1 MSVWRIGNLKIDT
14 QELEDRQ
21 VELTVEVPE
30 DRVTA
35 AKRSSA
41 KRLSKDTR
49 IPGFRPGKAPYE
61 VIVSKF
67 GEEVIF
73 DEALDILGQEAY
85 RDALENAELDPY
97 APGSLEE
104 VVSRDPLVLRF
115 TVPLVPEV
123 ELGEYRE
130 IRIPFEAPEVTDEA
144 VESMLEELRQ
154 RQALIEPVERPAEDS
169 DIVVLDIHGEL
180 IDEENDEDVELVK
193 QEGISILLDEE
204 TDFPFK
210 GIYEHLLGI
219 AEGDEKTVEHTFPDD
234 YTSEDLQ
241 NKRASFQLKCGGV
254 KSRLVPEW
262 SDDLAQSVGEF
273 EDLLDLRIKIRESLT
288 EQATQEAE
296 SAYAEQVMES
306 VMEGAQ
312 VTYPPMVLENEV
324 DHLLRDLEMRL
335 SSQNLA
341 FDDYLKIEGKTTA
354 EIRDDLKPAAQER
367 VSRGLVLGQVVEEEN
382 LKVSDEDIDEQIER
396 MLEPLGD
403 SGSDSLREVFDTPE
417 GRNRIG
423 LDLLS
428 KKAMDRL
435 MAISKGEVNYDELED
450 NKDEIRETENDEPA
464 AEQEQIQEEQTEQDE
479 KE

>member
-1 MSVWRIGNLKIDT
+1 MKIET

-21 VELTVEVPE
+21 VELTVEVPD
-30 DRVTA
+30 DRVQA

-73 DEALDILGQEAY
+73 EEALEILGQEAY
-85 RDALENAELDPY
+85 RESLEDAELDPY

-104 VVSRDPLVLRF
+104 VVSREPLVLRF

-123 ELGEYRE
+123 ELGDYRE
-130 IRIPFEAPEVTDEA
+130 IRIPYEATEVTDEA
-144 VESMLEELRQ
+144 VESMMEELRQ

-169 DIVVLDIHGEL
+169 DLVVLDIHGEL
-180 IDEENDEDVELVK
+180 VNEEDDEDVELVN
-193 QEGISILLDEE
+193 QEGISVLVDEE
-204 TDFPFK
+204 TDFPFL

-219 AEGDEKTVEHTFPDD
+219 VEGDEKTVEHTFPED
-234 YTSEDLQ
+234 YAAEDLQ
-241 NKRASFQLKCGGV
+241 NKPASFQLKCIGV
-254 KSRLVPEW
+254 KSRFVPEW
-262 SDDLAQSVGEF
+262 SDDLAKSIGEF
-273 EDLLDLRIKIRESLT
+273 EDLLDLRIKVRESLT
-288 EQATQEAE
+288 EQSTQEAE
-296 SAYAEQVMES
+296 SAYAEQVMEM

-312 VTYPPMVLENEV
+312 VTYPPVVLENET
-324 DHLLRDLEMRL
+324 DHLMRDLEMRL

-341 FDDYLKIEGKTTA
+341 FDDYLKIEGKNVE
-354 EIRDDLKPAAQER
+354 EIRDELKPAAEER

-382 LKVSDEDIDEQIER
+382 LEVDDEEITQEIDR
-396 MLEPLGD
+396 MLESLGD
-403 SGSDSLREVFDTPE
+403 SGNDSLKEVFDTPE

-423 LDLLS
+423 MDLLT
-428 KKAMDRL
+428 KKAIDRL
-435 MAISKGEVNYDELED
+435 MDISKGEAEDEKPED
-450 NKDEIRETENDEPA
+450 DKEESH
-464 AEQEQIQEEQTEQDE
+464 EEQPDQEV

>member
-1 MSVWRIGNLKIDT
+1 MGAFVWRTEILKIET

-30 DRVTA
+30 DRVQA

-41 KRLSKDTR
+41 KRLSKDAR

-61 VIVSKF
+61 VILSKY

-73 DEALDILGQEAY
+73 EEALEILGQEAY
-85 RDALENAELDPY
+85 RESLDDAELDPY

-104 VVSRDPLVLRF
+104 IVSRDPLVLRF

-123 ELGEYRE
+123 ELGDYRE
-130 IRIPFEAPEVTDEA
+130 IRIPYEESEVTDEA
-144 VESMLEELRQ
+144 VESMMEELRQ

-180 IDEENDEDVELVK
+180 LDQEDDEDAELVN
-193 QEGISILLDEE
+193 QDGVSILVDEE
-204 TDFPFK
+204 TDFPFL
-210 GIYEHLLGI
+210 GIYEHLMGMV
-219 AEGDEKTVEHTFPDD
+219 EGDEKTVEHTFPED
-234 YTSEDLQ
+234 YAAEDLQ
-241 NKRASFQLKCGGV
+241 NKHASFQLKCSGV

-262 SDDLAQSVGEF
+262 SDDLAKSIGEF
-273 EDLLDLRIKIRESLT
+273 EDLLDLRIKVRESLT
-288 EQATQEAE
+288 EQATQETE
-296 SAYAEQVMES
+296 TAYAEQVMEM
-306 VMEGAQ
+306 VIEGAQ
-312 VTYPPMVLENEV
+312 VTYPPIVLENEI
-324 DHLLRDLEMRL
+324 DHLMRDLEMRL

-341 FDDYLKIEGKTTA
+341 FDDYLKIEGKNVE
-354 EIRDDLKPAAQER
+354 EIRDELKPAAEER
-367 VSRGLVLGQVVEEEN
+367 VSRGLVLGQVVEDENIEVGDEE
-382 LKVSDEDIDEQIER
+382 VTQEIER

-403 SGSDSLREVFDTPE
+403 SGNDSLKEVFDTPE

-423 LDLLS
+423 MDLLT

-435 MAISKGEVNYDELED
+435 MDISKGEAEYE
-450 NKDEIRETENDEPA
+450 ETEDDHE
-464 AEQEQIQEEQTEQDE
+464 ESHEEQPDQEI

>member
-1 MSVWRIGNLKIDT
+1 MLWIWGTFVWRNEILKIET

-21 VELTVEVPE
+21 VELTVEVPD
-30 DRVTA
+30 DRVQA

-73 DEALDILGQEAY
+73 EEALEILGQEAY
-85 RDALENAELDPY
+85 RESLEDAELDPY

-104 VVSRDPLVLRF
+104 VVSREPLVLRF

-123 ELGEYRE
+123 ELGDYRE
-130 IRIPFEAPEVTDEA
+130 IRIPYEATEVTDEA
-144 VESMLEELRQ
+144 VESMMEELRQ

-169 DIVVLDIHGEL
+169 DLVVLDIHGEL
-180 IDEENDEDVELVK
+180 VNEEDDEDVELVN
-193 QEGISILLDEE
+193 QEGISVLVDEE
-204 TDFPFK
+204 TDFPFL

-219 AEGDEKTVEHTFPDD
+219 VEGDEKTVEHTFPED
-234 YTSEDLQ
+234 YAAEDLQ
-241 NKRASFQLKCGGV
+241 NKPASFQLKCIGV
-254 KSRLVPEW
+254 KSRFVPEW
-262 SDDLAQSVGEF
+262 SDDLAKSIGEF
-273 EDLLDLRIKIRESLT
+273 EDLLDLRIKVRESLT
-288 EQATQEAE
+288 EQSTQEAE
-296 SAYAEQVMES
+296 SAYAEQVMEM

-312 VTYPPMVLENEV
+312 VTYPPVVLENET
-324 DHLLRDLEMRL
+324 DHLMRDLEMRL

-341 FDDYLKIEGKTTA
+341 FDDYLKIEGKNVE
-354 EIRDDLKPAAQER
+354 EIRDELKPAAEER

-382 LKVSDEDIDEQIER
+382 LEVDDEEITQEIDR
-396 MLEPLGD
+396 MLESLGD
-403 SGSDSLREVFDTPE
+403 SGNDSLKEVFDTPE

-423 LDLLS
+423 MDLLT
-428 KKAMDRL
+428 KKAIDRL
-435 MAISKGEVNYDELED
+435 MDISKGEAEDEKPED
-450 NKDEIRETENDEPA
+450 DKEESH
-464 AEQEQIQEEQTEQDE
+464 EEQPDQEV

>member
-1 MSVWRIGNLKIDT
+1 MGAFVWRTEILKIET

-30 DRVTA
+30 DRVQA

-41 KRLSKDTR
+41 KRLSKDAR

-61 VIVSKF
+61 VILSKY

-73 DEALDILGQEAY
+73 EEALEILGQEAY
-85 RDALENAELDPY
+85 RESLDDAELDPY

-104 VVSRDPLVLRF
+104 IVSRDPLVLRF

-123 ELGEYRE
+123 ELGDYRE
-130 IRIPFEAPEVTDEA
+130 IRIPYEESEVTDEA
-144 VESMLEELRQ
+144 VESMMEELRQ

-180 IDEENDEDVELVK
+180 LDQEDDEDAELVN
-193 QEGISILLDEE
+193 QDGVSILVDEE
-204 TDFPFK
+204 TDFPFL
-210 GIYEHLLGI
+210 GIYEHLMGMV
-219 AEGDEKTVEHTFPDD
+219 EGDEKTVEHTFPED
-234 YTSEDLQ
+234 YAAEDLQ
-241 NKRASFQLKCGGV
+241 NKHASFQLKCSGV

-262 SDDLAQSVGEF
+262 SDDLAKSIGEF
-273 EDLLDLRIKIRESLT
+273 EDLLDLRIKVRESLT

-296 SAYAEQVMES
+296 TAYAEQVMEM
-306 VMEGAQ
+306 VIEGAQ
-312 VTYPPMVLENEV
+312 VTYPPIVLENEI
-324 DHLLRDLEMRL
+324 DHLMRDLEMRL

-341 FDDYLKIEGKTTA
+341 FDDYLKIEGKNA
-354 EIRDDLKPAAQER
+354 EEIRDELKPAAEER
-367 VSRGLVLGQVVEEEN
+367 VSRGLVLGQVVEDENIEVGDEE
-382 LKVSDEDIDEQIER
+382 VTQEIER

-403 SGSDSLREVFDTPE
+403 SGNDSLKEVFDTPE

-423 LDLLS
+423 MDLLT

-435 MAISKGEVNYDELED
+435 MDISKGEAEYE
-450 NKDEIRETENDEPA
+450 ETEDDHE
-464 AEQEQIQEEQTEQDE
+464 ESHEEQPDQEI

>member
-1 MSVWRIGNLKIDT
+1 MLRIWGAFVWRTDILKIEA

-21 VELTVEVPE
+21 VELTVEVSE
-30 DRVTA
+30 DRVQA

-73 DEALDILGQEAY
+73 EEALEILGQEAY
-85 RDALENAELDPY
+85 RDALEDAELDPY

-104 VVSRDPLVLRF
+104 VITREPLVLRF

-123 ELGEYRE
+123 ALGSYRE
-130 IRIPFEAPEVTDEA
+130 VRIPYEAPEVTDEA
-144 VESMLEELRQ
+144 VESTMEELRQ

-169 DIVVLDIHGEL
+169 DLVILDIHGEL
-180 IDEENDEDVELVK
+180 LDEEEDEDVELIN
-193 QEGISILLDEE
+193 QEGISVLVDEE
-204 TDFPFK
+204 TDFPYL

-219 AEGDEKTVEHTFPDD
+219 VEGDEKTVEHTFPED
-234 YTSEDLQ
+234 YASEDLQ
-241 NKRASFQLKCGGV
+241 NKRTSFQFKCDGV
-254 KSRLVPEW
+254 KSRFVPEW
-262 SDDLAQSVGEF
+262 SDDLAKGIGEF
-273 EDLLDLRIKIRESLT
+273 EDLLDLRIKVRESLT

-296 SAYAEQVMES
+296 STYAEQVMEI

-312 VTYPPMVLENEV
+312 VTYPPIVLENEI
-324 DHLLRDLEMRL
+324 DHLMRDLEMRL

-341 FDDYLKIEGKTTA
+341 FDDYLKIEGKNA
-354 EIRDDLKPAAQER
+354 EEIRDELKPAADQR
-367 VSRGLVLGQVVEEEN
+367 VNRGLVLGQIVDEEN
-382 LKVSDEDIDEQIER
+382 LEVGDEEVTQEIER

-403 SGSDSLREVFDTPE
+403 SGNDSLREVFDTPE

-423 LDLLS
+423 MDLLT
-428 KKAMDRL
+428 KKAVDRL
-435 MAISKGEVNYDELED
+435 MDISKGEVEYEEPED
-450 NKDEIRETENDEPA
+450 DHEESHEGRSD
-464 AEQEQIQEEQTEQDE
+464 QEV

>member
-1 MSVWRIGNLKIDT
+1 MKIET

-21 VELTVEVPE
+21 VELTVEVPD
-30 DRVTA
+30 DRVQA

-73 DEALDILGQEAY
+73 EEALEILGQEAY
-85 RDALENAELDPY
+85 RESLEDAELDPY

-104 VVSRDPLVLRF
+104 VVSREPLVLRF

-123 ELGEYRE
+123 ELGDYRE
-130 IRIPFEAPEVTDEA
+130 IRIPYEAPEVTDEA
-144 VESMLEELRQ
+144 VESMMEELRQ

-169 DIVVLDIHGEL
+169 DLVVLDIHGEL
-180 IDEENDEDVELVK
+180 VNEEDDEDVELVN
-193 QEGISILLDEE
+193 QEGISVLVDEE
-204 TDFPFK
+204 TDFPFL

-219 AEGDEKTVEHTFPDD
+219 VEGDEKTVEHTFPED
-234 YTSEDLQ
+234 YAAEDLQ
-241 NKRASFQLKCGGV
+241 NKPASFQLKCIGV
-254 KSRLVPEW
+254 KSRFVPEW
-262 SDDLAQSVGEF
+262 SDDLAKSIGEF
-273 EDLLDLRIKIRESLT
+273 EDLLDLRIKVRESLT
-288 EQATQEAE
+288 EQSTQEAE
-296 SAYAEQVMES
+296 SAYAEQVMEM

-312 VTYPPMVLENEV
+312 VTYPPVVLENET
-324 DHLLRDLEMRL
+324 DHLMRDLEMRL

-341 FDDYLKIEGKTTA
+341 FDDYLKIEGKNVE
-354 EIRDDLKPAAQER
+354 EIRDELKPAAEER

-382 LKVSDEDIDEQIER
+382 LEVDDEEITQEIDR
-396 MLEPLGD
+396 MLESLGD
-403 SGSDSLREVFDTPE
+403 SGNDSLKEVFDTPE

-423 LDLLS
+423 MDLLT
-428 KKAMDRL
+428 KKAIDRL
-435 MAISKGEVNYDELED
+435 MDISKGEAEDEKPED
-450 NKDEIRETENDEPA
+450 DKEESH
-464 AEQEQIQEEQTEQDE
+464 EEQPDQEV

>member
-1 MSVWRIGNLKIDT
+1 MGAFVWRTEILKIET

-30 DRVTA
+30 DRVQA

-41 KRLSKDTR
+41 KRLSKDAR

-61 VIVSKF
+61 VILSKY

-73 DEALDILGQEAY
+73 EEALEILGQEAY
-85 RDALENAELDPY
+85 RESLDDAELDPY

-104 VVSRDPLVLRF
+104 IVSRDPLVLRF

-123 ELGEYRE
+123 ELGDYRE
-130 IRIPFEAPEVTDEA
+130 IRIPYEESEVTDEA
-144 VESMLEELRQ
+144 VESMMEELRQ

-180 IDEENDEDVELVK
+180 LDQEDDEDAELVN
-193 QEGISILLDEE
+193 QDGVSILVDEE
-204 TDFPFK
+204 TDFPFL
-210 GIYEHLLGI
+210 GIYEHLMGMV
-219 AEGDEKTVEHTFPDD
+219 EGDEKTVEHTFPED
-234 YTSEDLQ
+234 YAAEDLQ
-241 NKRASFQLKCGGV
+241 NKHVSFQLKCSGV

-262 SDDLAQSVGEF
+262 SDDLAKSIGEF
-273 EDLLDLRIKIRESLT
+273 EDLLDLRIKVRESLT

-296 SAYAEQVMES
+296 TAYAEQVMEM
-306 VMEGAQ
+306 VIEGAQ
-312 VTYPPMVLENEV
+312 VTYPPIVLENEI
-324 DHLLRDLEMRL
+324 DHLMRDLEMRL

-341 FDDYLKIEGKTTA
+341 FDDYLKIEGKNA
-354 EIRDDLKPAAQER
+354 EEIRDELKPAAEER
-367 VSRGLVLGQVVEEEN
+367 VSRGLVLGQVVEDENIEVGDEE
-382 LKVSDEDIDEQIER
+382 VTQEIER

-403 SGSDSLREVFDTPE
+403 SGNDSLKEVFDTPE

-423 LDLLS
+423 MDLLT

-435 MAISKGEVNYDELED
+435 MDISKGEAEYE
-450 NKDEIRETENDEPA
+450 ETEDDHE
-464 AEQEQIQEEQTEQDE
+464 ESHEEQPDQEI

>member
-1 MSVWRIGNLKIDT
+1 MGAFVWRTEILKIET

-30 DRVTA
+30 DRVQA

-41 KRLSKDTR
+41 KRLSKDAR

-61 VIVSKF
+61 VILSKY

-73 DEALDILGQEAY
+73 EEALEILGQEAY
-85 RDALENAELDPY
+85 RESLDDAELDPY

-104 VVSRDPLVLRF
+104 IVSRDPLVLRF

-123 ELGEYRE
+123 ELGDYRE
-130 IRIPFEAPEVTDEA
+130 IRIPYEESEVTDEA
-144 VESMLEELRQ
+144 VESMMEELRQ

-180 IDEENDEDVELVK
+180 LDQEDDEDAELVN
-193 QEGISILLDEE
+193 QDGVSILVDEE
-204 TDFPFK
+204 TDFPFL
-210 GIYEHLLGI
+210 GIYEHLMGMV
-219 AEGDEKTVEHTFPDD
+219 EGDEKTVEHTFPED
-234 YTSEDLQ
+234 YAAEDLQ
-241 NKRASFQLKCGGV
+241 NKHASFQLKCSGV

-262 SDDLAQSVGEF
+262 SDDLAKSIGEF
-273 EDLLDLRIKIRESLT
+273 EDLLDLRIKVRESLT

-296 SAYAEQVMES
+296 TAYAEQVMEM
-306 VMEGAQ
+306 VIEGAQ
-312 VTYPPMVLENEV
+312 VTYPPIVLENEI
-324 DHLLRDLEMRL
+324 DHLMRDLEMRL

-341 FDDYLKIEGKTTA
+341 FDDYLKIEGKNA
-354 EIRDDLKPAAQER
+354 EEIRDELKPAAEER
-367 VSRGLVLGQVVEEEN
+367 VSRGLVLGQVVEDENIEVGDEE
-382 LKVSDEDIDEQIER
+382 VTQEIER
-396 MLEPLGD
+396 MLEPLGE
-403 SGSDSLREVFDTPE
+403 SGNDSLKEVFDTPE

-423 LDLLS
+423 MDLLT

-435 MAISKGEVNYDELED
+435 MDISKGEAEYE
-450 NKDEIRETENDEPA
+450 ETEDDHE
-464 AEQEQIQEEQTEQDE
+464 ESHEEQPDQEI

>member
-1 MSVWRIGNLKIDT
+1 MGAFVWRTEILKIET

-30 DRVTA
+30 DRVQA

-41 KRLSKDTR
+41 KRLSKDAR

-61 VIVSKF
+61 VILSKY

-73 DEALDILGQEAY
+73 EEALEILGQEAY
-85 RDALENAELDPY
+85 RESLDDAELDPY

-104 VVSRDPLVLRF
+104 IVSRDPLVLRF

-123 ELGEYRE
+123 ELGDYRE
-130 IRIPFEAPEVTDEA
+130 IRIPYEESEVTDEA
-144 VESMLEELRQ
+144 VESMMEELRQ

-180 IDEENDEDVELVK
+180 LDQEDDEDAELVN
-193 QEGISILLDEE
+193 QDGVSILVDEE
-204 TDFPFK
+204 TDFPFL
-210 GIYEHLLGI
+210 GIYEHLMGLV
-219 AEGDEKTVEHTFPDD
+219 EGDEKTVEHTFPED
-234 YTSEDLQ
+234 YTAEDLQ
-241 NKRASFQLKCGGV
+241 NKRASFQLKCSGV

-262 SDDLAQSVGEF
+262 SDDLAKSIGEF
-273 EDLLDLRIKIRESLT
+273 EDLLDLRIKVRESLT

-296 SAYAEQVMES
+296 TAYAEQVMEM
-306 VMEGAQ
+306 VIEGAQ
-312 VTYPPMVLENEV
+312 VTYPPIVLENEI
-324 DHLLRDLEMRL
+324 DHLMRDLEMRL

-341 FDDYLKIEGKTTA
+341 FDDYLKIEGKNVE
-354 EIRDDLKPAAQER
+354 EIRDELKPAAEER
-367 VSRGLVLGQVVEEEN
+367 VSRGLVLGQVVEDENIEVGDEE
-382 LKVSDEDIDEQIER
+382 VTQEIER

-403 SGSDSLREVFDTPE
+403 SGNDSLKEVFDTPE

-423 LDLLS
+423 MDLLT

-435 MAISKGEVNYDELED
+435 MDISKGEAEYE
-450 NKDEIRETENDEPA
+450 ETEDDHE
-464 AEQEQIQEEQTEQDE
+464 ESHEEQPDQEI

>member
-1 MSVWRIGNLKIDT
+1 MKIET

-21 VELTVEVPE
+21 VELTVEVPD
-30 DRVTA
+30 DRVQA

-73 DEALDILGQEAY
+73 EEALEILGQEAY
-85 RDALENAELDPY
+85 RESLEDAELDPY

-104 VVSRDPLVLRF
+104 IVSREPLVLRF

-123 ELGEYRE
+123 ELGDYRE
-130 IRIPFEAPEVTDEA
+130 IRIPYEAPEVTDEA
-144 VESMLEELRQ
+144 VESMMEELRQ

-169 DIVVLDIHGEL
+169 DLVVLDIQGEL
-180 IDEENDEDVELVK
+180 LDEEDDGEVELVN
-193 QEGISILLDEE
+193 QEGISVLVDEE
-204 TDFPFK
+204 TDFPFL
-210 GIYEHLLGI
+210 GIYEHLLGLV
-219 AEGDEKTVEHTFPDD
+219 EGDEKTVEHTFPED
-234 YTSEDLQ
+234 YATEDLQ
-241 NKRASFQLKCGGV
+241 NKPASFQLKCSGV
-254 KSRLVPEW
+254 KSRFVPEW
-262 SDDLAQSVGEF
+262 SDDLAKSVGEF
-273 EDLLDLRIKIRESLT
+273 EDLLDLRIKVRESLT

-296 SAYAEQVMES
+296 SAYAEQVMEI

-312 VTYPPMVLENEV
+312 VTYPPIVLENET
-324 DHLLRDLEMRL
+324 DHLMRDLEMRL

-341 FDDYLKIEGKTTA
+341 FDDYLKIEGKNA
-354 EIRDDLKPAAQER
+354 EEIRDELKPAAEER
-367 VSRGLVLGQVVEEEN
+367 VNRGLVLGQVVEEEN
-382 LKVSDEDIDEQIER
+382 LEVDDEEITQEIDR

-403 SGSDSLREVFDTPE
+403 SGNESLKEVFDTPE

-423 LDLLS
+423 MDLLT
-428 KKAMDRL
+428 KKAIDRL
-435 MAISKGEVNYDELED
+435 MDISKGEAEYENEKPED
-450 NKDEIRETENDEPA
+450 DHEESHK
-464 AEQEQIQEEQTEQDE
+464 EQTDQEV